1 MCERKINKRTVG
13 VFCFLIMLSAT
24 VIVQLFTIAVKPE
37 YIQAAAAQ
45 SRYRVEIGKSRGRIY
60 DCKMRSLAGGRME
73 YHAVIEP
80 SQETIGHLSGV
91 LPPDELNAISSR
103 LTGRGPFVYVCE
115 NASIAGRGV
124 TVYPCETRYGSNT
137 CAKHMIGYLNGSGE
151 GVSGIE
157 YAYQD
162 YLEQCSGHISAV
174 YTVDSIGRNL
184 SGVKPVVTDT
194 TDVSKGGVILTLDM
208 DLQQIAENA
217 ADKYIER
224 GAVVLMEVPSGKIR
238 ASVSRPDFEQDN
250 LAAYLD
256 REDGALVNRSIAA
269 YDVGSVFKLVVA
281 AAALENG
288 VNPEWSCECEGS
300 IQIGNNIFHCNKRTG
315 HGEIAMCDAIAG
327 SCNIYFIKLAQE
339 IGGELILDYAKKFGF
354 GEKICLADNF
364 TTSAGCLP
372 EKKDM
377 VNPAA
382 LANLSFG
389 QGKLMATPI
398 HIAQMT
404 GVIANNGVMPSASV
418 FESLV
423 SPSGIRFEYWE
434 SASGKQIVSPKTAQ
448 ILRSFMAKTVT
459 EGTGVKGASDWVE
472 AGAKTGTAQTGIIK
486 DGRSILQ
493 AWYAGFFP
501 LENPEYVCVVVV
513 EDGESGGSSAGP
525 VFKYISDEIYG

>member
-1 MCERKINKRTVG
+1 MNESRMNKRAVG
-13 VFCFLIMLSAT
+13 LFCFILILSMVT
-24 VIVQLFTIAVKPE
+24 IIQLLTIAVTPK

-45 SRYRVEIGKSRGRIY
+45 SRYRVEIGSSRGRIY
-60 DCKMRSLAGGRME
+60 DCKMRSLAGGRIE

-80 SQETIGHLSGV
+80 SPDTIEHLSGV
-91 LPPDELNAISSR
+91 MSPNEMESISGR
-103 LTGRGPFVYVCE
+103 LTGRSPFVYVSE
-115 NASIAGRGV
+115 NASIAGSGV
-124 TVYPCETRYGSNT
+124 TVYRCEARYGDNT
-137 CAKHMIGYLNGSGE
+137 YARHMIGYLNGSGE

-184 SGVKPVVTDT
+184 SGMEPVVTDT
-194 TDVSKGGVILTLDM
+194 TDISAGGVVLTLDM
-208 DLQQIAENA
+208 DLQQIAEAA

-224 GAVVLMEVPSGKIR
+224 GAVVLMELPSGKIR
-238 ASVSRPDFEQDN
+238 AAVSRPDFEQDN

-288 VNPEWSCECEGS
+288 IPPEWSCECEGS
-300 IQIGNNIFHCNKRTG
+300 IQIGDNIFHCNKRTG
-315 HGEIAMCDAIAG
+315 HGEIAMCDAVAG

-339 IGGELILDYAKKFGF
+339 IGGELILEYAEKFGF

-364 TTSAGCLP
+364 MTSAGCLP
-372 EKKDM
+372 EKEEM
-377 VNPAA
+377 INPAA

-389 QGKLMATPI
+389 QGELMATPI

-404 GVIANNGVMPSASV
+404 GAVANNGVMPAASV

-423 SPSGIRFEYWE
+423 SPSGLRFEYWQP
-434 SASGKQIVSPKTAQ
+434 ASDKQTINPKTAQ

-486 DGRSILQ
+486 DGRRILQ

-501 LENPEYVCVVVV
+501 LDNPEYVCVVVV